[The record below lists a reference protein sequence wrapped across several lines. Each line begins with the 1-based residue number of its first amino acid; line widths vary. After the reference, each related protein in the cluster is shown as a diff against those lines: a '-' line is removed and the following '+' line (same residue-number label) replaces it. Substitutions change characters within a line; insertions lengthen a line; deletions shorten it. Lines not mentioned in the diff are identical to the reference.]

1 VSYLVDADWLIDAA
15 IGRPRAQRTPDRLSG
30 EGLAVSIIAVAE
42 IYEARVEDVVVGH
55 EKLRMSRDE
64 IVDAIP
70 TITLADVHAALAY
83 YWDNREDL
91 DRQMEKNSA
100 EADEYRRL
108 IDDGRLARM
117 LLQRLD

>member
-1 VSYLVDADWLIDAA
+1 MTDTDTIRRHIEIVDEAGGPKAM
-15 IGRPRAQRTPDRLSG
+15 
-30 EGLAVSIIAVAE
+30 IAGHR
-42 IYEARVEDVVVGH
+42 IRVQDVVIGH
-55 EKLRMSRDE
+55 EKLGMSPDE

-70 TITLADVHAALAY
+70 TITLADVYAALAY

-108 IDDGRLARM
+108 IDDGRLAQK
-117 LLQRLD
+117 LLQRLG

>member
-1 VSYLVDADWLIDAA
+1 MIAGHLV
-15 IGRPRAQRTPDRLSG
+15 
-30 EGLAVSIIAVAE
+30 
-42 IYEARVEDVVVGH
+42 RVEDVVVWH
-55 EKLRMSRDE
+55 EKLGMSPDE

-108 IDDGRLARM
+108 IDDGRLAQK
-117 LLQRLD
+117 LLQRLG

>member
-1 VSYLVDADWLIDAA
+1 MTDPDTMRQHIAIVAGVGGPKAMIAGHHVLDADAVVWHENP
-15 IGRPRAQRTPDRLSG
+15 GMSPD
-30 EGLAVSIIAVAE
+30 V
-42 IYEARVEDVVVGH
+42 
-55 EKLRMSRDE
+55 

-100 EADEYRRL
+100 EADDYRRL
-108 IDDGRLARM
+108 IDDGRLARK
-117 LLQRLD
+117 LLHLQRLG

>member
-1 VSYLVDADWLIDAA
+1 MTETDTMRRHIA
-15 IGRPRAQRTPDRLSG
+15 I
-30 EGLAVSIIAVAE
+30 VAGVGGPK
-42 IYEARVEDVVVGH
+42 AMMTGHRVRVEDVVIWP
-55 EKLRMSRDE
+55 EKLGMSPDE

-83 YWDNREDL
+83 SWDNREDL

-108 IDDGRLARM
+108 IDDGRLAQK
-117 LLQRLD
+117 LLPRLG

>member
-1 VSYLVDADWLIDAA
+1 MTDTDTIRRHIGMVDGVGGPKAM
-15 IGRPRAQRTPDRLSG
+15 
-30 EGLAVSIIAVAE
+30 IAGHRV
-42 IYEARVEDVVVGH
+42 RVEDVVIGH
-55 EKLRMSRDE
+55 EKLGMSPDE

-70 TITLADVHAALAY
+70 TITLADVHSALAY

-108 IDDGRLARM
+108 IDDGRLAQK
-117 LLQRLD
+117 LLQRLG